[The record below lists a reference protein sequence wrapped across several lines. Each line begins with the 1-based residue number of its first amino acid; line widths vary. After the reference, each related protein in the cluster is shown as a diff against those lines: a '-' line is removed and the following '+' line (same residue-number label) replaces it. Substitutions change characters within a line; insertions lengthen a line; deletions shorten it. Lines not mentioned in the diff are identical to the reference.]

1 MRILKI
7 TELFIIL
14 LFVINET
21 SFSQTIKPNQITG
34 LLLWLRADSNVVDSA
49 VSQWSDCSGNTNNA
63 IQNTPAN
70 QPVKVNNIAYL
81 NNMPAINFNGANQF
95 LNGTQI
101 ANINNSSMS
110 VFIICNGTNY
120 AVGDYWSC
128 MFQIGCYPNEFNI
141 CVWANN
147 QSFDIANTGQGING
161 LYSAAGF
168 LPNSGFN
175 YKMLEYTKD
184 FNVSSKIFSNG
195 TLLNSVSGGGQVGTF
210 TNGNYG
216 IGLQSG
222 GCYTNYYSGNIAE
235 ILIYNQALSTT
246 DRQAVENYLHN
257 KYAPPVNL
265 GKDTTLNSFC
275 NYTLHAGKRFLSYL
289 WSTGAT
295 TDSIVI
301 SNSGTYSVTATDVF
315 GFTSS
320 DTVKVTYPQMTLH
333 DTTFCAGSSVTL
345 STGLAGAYTYLWS
358 NSLTT
363 SAINVNT
370 AGNYSVTITDA
381 STCSAVSPV
390 MHLTEDSFP
399 ITASLGPDVTICSGN
414 TISLISPAPLPFGLT
429 YLWTGGAT
437 TTSLT
442 IASSGNYAVTV
453 TDKSGCSANDN
464 INITVSGIAPTPT
477 FNYAKACAGLATQ
490 FNDVSSTPK
499 DNWLWDFGDAA
510 SSVNDTS
517 TSKNPSHI
525 YNSSGNYIVS
535 LTVGN
540 GVCKN
545 TITKTIHIPASPV
558 AAFIVD
564 TTCISKPYTFTDNS
578 SCSEGHVNS
587 WLWNFGDSHFSHSQ
601 DTSYRYTVAGNYTV
615 TLTIATDSGCTA
627 TASHQITVVSSA
639 PSPMPFTIYLPSNG
653 YITSSHTVNF
663 AWNASQGAASYT
675 LEYSPDSLFSNNVTS
690 IPNINLTSFQQNITT
705 SQKYFWH
712 VIAYGICGNPIIS
725 KIRSF
730 TIFSPLSVAGTQ
742 LWLRADSA
750 LTLNDTLVT
759 QWSDCS
765 GNTNNAIQ
773 NTPANQ
779 PVKVNNIA
787 YLNNMPAINFN
798 GANQFLNGT
807 QIANINNSSM
817 SVFIICNGTN
827 YAVGDY
833 WSCMFQIG
841 CYPNE
846 FNICIWAK
854 NQSFEVDNTGGGV
867 DGLYSATGFL
877 PNFGFNYKMLEYTKD
892 FNVSSKIFSN
902 GILLNSVSGG
912 AQVGTFTNGNYGIGV
927 PLGGCYTN
935 YYSGDIAEILV
946 YNQALNTA
954 DRQTVENYLHNKYAP
969 PVNLGHDIT
978 KSNFCPD
985 TLDAGD
991 RFLHYKWNTGNSAD
1005 TLHYLVVN
1013 TAGTYAVT
1021 ATDVFGF
1028 TSTDTVKVS
1037 YPIILLHDTTFCAG
1051 SSVTLSTGL
1060 SGAYTYLWS
1069 NALTTSTIN
1078 VNTAGN
1084 YSVTITDGSS
1094 CSAVSPIIHV
1104 SVDNLPLKASLGHD
1118 TSICSGNTIGLVSP
1132 MPLPSGLTY
1141 HWSDSETTST
1151 IAIDTA
1157 GTYSLTV
1164 SDGYGCIASDN
1175 ITIGIAGTA
1184 PSISFTYQKACSG
1197 DTTKFT
1203 NTSTPVGTSW
1213 LWNFGDTQTSN
1224 AQNPHHVYS
1233 AGGNYNVTL
1242 KVLDGICSNVYNKTI
1257 HIPKSPVAAF
1267 TVDTACINN
1276 PFTFT
1281 DSSKCSDGHINS
1293 WLWSFGDGNF
1303 SHQQDTT
1310 YKYTAAGTYTV
1321 SLTITTDSGCTA
1333 STTHQITVV
1342 STAPSPLPFTIYLPS
1357 NKFISS
1363 SHTINFA
1370 WNASQGAASYKLE
1383 YSTDSLFAS
1392 NVTSIPNISLT
1403 SSQQNIIIAQT
1414 YYWRV
1419 IAFNLCGA
1427 STLSKNYYSFSIF
1440 SPDTISGLTLW
1451 LKADAGI
1458 DTSGNFVKQ
1467 WNDQSSYANNASQAD
1482 SLQQPQ
1488 LIYHVP
1494 LLNNLP
1500 SIKFNGVNQFF
1511 NGTQIANINNSSM
1524 SVFIICN
1531 GTNYT
1536 VGDYWSCMFQ
1546 IGCYPNEFNICIW
1559 AKNQS
1564 FEVDNTGGGVDGLYS
1579 ATGFLPNFG
1588 FNYKMLEY
1596 TKDFNVSSKIFS
1608 NGILLNSVSG
1618 GAQVGTFTNGNYGI
1632 GVPLG
1637 GCYTNYYSGNIAE
1650 MIIYNQAL
1658 STTDRQAVENYLH
1671 NKYAPPVNLGPDI
1684 TTNNLCPITLE
1695 AGNRFVH
1702 YKWNTGNVADTLHN
1716 LVVNT
1721 GGTYIVTATD
1731 VFGFKSSDTVI
1742 VHKPAIA
1749 AHDTMGCYG
1758 NSITLN
1764 SGLSA
1769 PYTFSWNNGSTANSI
1784 TVTAPSNDTL
1794 TVTDLVGCSATRII
1808 HVSADSFSVKSSLGT
1823 LPITKCA
1830 GDSVYLVNG
1839 AGAAVSYDWW
1849 DGVAHTHETAYQIS
1863 WISGNNHPLTLT
1875 VNDTLGCTATFNV
1888 NISALGAQP
1897 KVGFSFV
1904 PVCYPGLTTFNDTSS
1919 AVTGN
1924 IKSHYWDFGDA
1935 SVAFTTSPSH
1945 DYSSDGYYTVTLID
1959 STNQGCY
1966 KSVTHQVPVYSVPK
1980 PAFMPHLACSGV
1992 PVDLKDKSTSLV
2004 GNVNIWSWKINDPF
2018 GVNNT
2023 STINNI
2029 THSFDSTGYY
2039 GMKLIV
2045 TTQYGCK
2052 DSITD
2057 SVSVRFAPKIGFSY
2071 TSVCDGNPVYFNDTT
2086 NTLPWASITH
2096 RHWNFGNGDSSAIIN
2111 PVVIYNGAGIYNVS
2125 LTENIINGC
2134 VVTDTTHVVVHA
2146 IPVAKFTANDICAE
2160 SPYAFYDSS
2169 TVAFPDTVAL
2179 WLWNFGNGN
2188 ISNVKNP
2195 VTVFPDSNAYFV
2207 SLNIT
2212 TNAGCKDSALNK
2224 VHINPIPKASFMPD
2238 NFYGVAPFAVT
2249 FINNSQGAINYLW
2262 DFGDSSSNSIDH
2274 NPLHTYL
2281 ANGIYNVDLIVYNQY
2296 GCKSDT
2302 AQQLMVIPTIGDI
2315 AVSNVN
2321 FIKAGSGYDSLSA
2334 EITNLGSR
2342 RIYQMNIYAKTE
2354 NGTSFMETWT
2364 NYNKPLEPGVS
2375 MTYTFNELYKFSTAS
2390 HYVCVEAEITNYNPD
2405 DNPLNNEQCITDTN
2419 QFSLINSYPNPVH
2432 DELNINFILPT
2443 TYNNT
2448 TDVVM
2453 IELYGTKGEKL
2464 KTIYPANMTTGLNKY
2479 ILDVSDLDLA
2489 FYTYRITYN
2498 GNVLINKFVKY

>member
-1 MRILKI
+1 M
-7 TELFIIL
+7 
-14 LFVINET
+14 
-21 SFSQTIKPNQITG
+21 Q
-34 LLLWLRADSNVVDSA
+34 
-49 VSQWSDCSGNTNNA
+49 
-63 IQNTPAN
+63 
-70 QPVKVNNIAYL
+70 
-81 NNMPAINFNGANQF
+81 
-95 LNGTQI
+95 
-101 ANINNSSMS
+101 
-110 VFIICNGTNY
+110 
-120 AVGDYWSC
+120 GD
-128 MFQIGCYPNEFNI
+128 
-141 CVWANN
+141 
-147 QSFDIANTGQGING
+147 
-161 LYSAAGF
+161 
-168 LPNSGFN
+168 
-175 YKMLEYTKD
+175 
-184 FNVSSKIFSNG
+184 
-195 TLLNSVSGGGQVGTF
+195 
-210 TNGNYG
+210 
-216 IGLQSG
+216 
-222 GCYTNYYSGNIAE
+222 IAE
-235 ILIYNQALSTT
+235 IIIYNQELSTT
-246 DRQAVENYLHN
+246 DRQKIEKYLDY
-257 KYAPPVNL
+257 KYAGPSVNL
-265 GKDTTLNSFC
+265 GNDTTISSFC
-275 NYTLHAGKRFLSYL
+275 NYTLHAGKRFSSYL

-301 SNSGTYSVTATDVF
+301 NHSGTYSVTATDIF
-315 GFTSS
+315 GFSSS
-320 DTVKVTYPQMTLH
+320 DIIKVTYPQMSLH
-333 DTTFCAGSSVTL
+333 DTTFCAGSSITL
-345 STGLAGAYTYLWS
+345 STGLSGAYTYLWS

-363 SAINVNT
+363 SAISVNT
-370 AGNYSVTITDA
+370 AGNYSVTVTDA
-381 STCSAVSPV
+381 YTCSAVSPII
-390 MHLTEDSFP
+390 HLTEDSFP

-414 TISLISPAPLPFGLT
+414 SIGLISPTPLPSGLS
-429 YLWTGGAT
+429 YLWAGGAT
-437 TTSLT
+437 SSSIT
-442 IASSGNYAVTV
+442 ITASNNYTLTV
-453 TDKSGCSANDN
+453 TDKNGCSASDIIN
-464 INITVSGIAPTPT
+464 INVSGTAPIPD
-477 FNYAKACAGLATQ
+477 FSFIEACPGQATQ
-490 FNDVSSTPK
+490 FTDASSTPK
-499 DNWLWDFGDAA
+499 NNWLWDFGDP
-510 SSVNDTS
+510 SSGTNDTS
-517 TSKNPSHI
+517 TFQNTSHI
-525 YNSSGNYIVS
+525 YNSGGDYNVS
-535 LTVGN
+535 LTVGQ
-540 GVCKN
+540 GICKN
-545 TITKTIHIPASPV
+545 TIVKNIHIPVP
-558 AAFIVD
+558 
-564 TTCISKPYTFTDNS
+564 
-578 SCSEGHVNS
+578 
-587 WLWNFGDSHFSHSQ
+587 
-601 DTSYRYTVAGNYTV
+601 
-615 TLTIATDSGCTA
+615 
-627 TASHQITVVSSA
+627 
-639 PSPMPFTIYLPSNG
+639 
-653 YITSSHTVNF
+653 
-663 AWNASQGAASYT
+663 
-675 LEYSPDSLFSNNVTS
+675 
-690 IPNINLTSFQQNITT
+690 
-705 SQKYFWH
+705 
-712 VIAYGICGNPIIS
+712 PI
-725 KIRSF
+725 
-730 TIFSPLSVAGTQ
+730 
-742 LWLRADSA
+742 
-750 LTLNDTLVT
+750 
-759 QWSDCS
+759 
-765 GNTNNAIQ
+765 
-773 NTPANQ
+773 
-779 PVKVNNIA
+779 
-787 YLNNMPAINFN
+787 
-798 GANQFLNGT
+798 
-807 QIANINNSSM
+807 
-817 SVFIICNGTN
+817 
-827 YAVGDY
+827 
-833 WSCMFQIG
+833 
-841 CYPNE
+841 
-846 FNICIWAK
+846 
-854 NQSFEVDNTGGGV
+854 
-867 DGLYSATGFL
+867 
-877 PNFGFNYKMLEYTKD
+877 
-892 FNVSSKIFSN
+892 
-902 GILLNSVSGG
+902 
-912 AQVGTFTNGNYGIGV
+912 
-927 PLGGCYTN
+927 
-935 YYSGDIAEILV
+935 
-946 YNQALNTA
+946 
-954 DRQTVENYLHNKYAP
+954 
-969 PVNLGHDIT
+969 
-978 KSNFCPD
+978 
-985 TLDAGD
+985 
-991 RFLHYKWNTGNSAD
+991 
-1005 TLHYLVVN
+1005 
-1013 TAGTYAVT
+1013 
-1021 ATDVFGF
+1021 
-1028 TSTDTVKVS
+1028 
-1037 YPIILLHDTTFCAG
+1037 
-1051 SSVTLSTGL
+1051 
-1060 SGAYTYLWS
+1060 
-1069 NALTTSTIN
+1069 
-1078 VNTAGN
+1078 
-1084 YSVTITDGSS
+1084 
-1094 CSAVSPIIHV
+1094 
-1104 SVDNLPLKASLGHD
+1104 
-1118 TSICSGNTIGLVSP
+1118 
-1132 MPLPSGLTY
+1132 
-1141 HWSDSETTST
+1141 
-1151 IAIDTA
+1151 
-1157 GTYSLTV
+1157 
-1164 SDGYGCIASDN
+1164 
-1175 ITIGIAGTA
+1175 
-1184 PSISFTYQKACSG
+1184 
-1197 DTTKFT
+1197 
-1203 NTSTPVGTSW
+1203 
-1213 LWNFGDTQTSN
+1213 
-1224 AQNPHHVYS
+1224 
-1233 AGGNYNVTL
+1233 
-1242 KVLDGICSNVYNKTI
+1242 
-1257 HIPKSPVAAF
+1257 AAF
-1267 TVDTACINN
+1267 TVDTACTKS
-1276 PFTFT
+1276 PYYFT
-1281 DSSKCSDGHINS
+1281 DNSTSTEGNIIS
-1293 WLWSFGDGNF
+1293 WLWNFGNGHF
-1303 SHQQDTT
+1303 SHQKDTT
-1310 YKYTAAGTYTV
+1310 YQYTSPGTYTV
-1321 SLTITTDSGCTA
+1321 SLTVSTNSGCTNTI
-1333 STTHQITVV
+1333 SHQITVL
-1342 STAPSPLPFTIYLPS
+1342 SIASYPATFTLYLPANGYITS
-1357 NKFISS
+1357 N
-1363 SHTINFA
+1363 HNINFA
-1370 WNASQGAASYKLE
+1370 WNPSAKATSYKLE
-1383 YSTDSLFAS
+1383 YSTDSLFAN
-1392 NVTSIPNISLT
+1392 NVISSPLLIPT
-1403 SSQQNIIIAQT
+1403 AFQQNISISQK

-1419 IAFNLCGA
+1419 IAYNLCGDSLL
-1427 STLSKNYYSFSIF
+1427 STKNYSFSIF
-1440 SPDTISGLTLW
+1440 SPDTLQGLNLW
-1451 LKADAGI
+1451 LKADSASTHTNGSNVTQWY
-1458 DTSGNFVKQ
+1458 DCSGN
-1467 WNDQSSYANNASQAD
+1467 SNNVSQ
-1482 SLQQPQ
+1482 
-1488 LIYHVP
+1488 
-1494 LLNNLP
+1494 NNLSFQP
-1500 SIKFNGVNQFF
+1500 TLQNNIINGKPVITFNGSNDFF
-1511 NGTQIANINNSSM
+1511 NTPNLSFSEFSFFIVFKKANSTNNGPLMSNSSTYA
-1524 SVFIICN
+1524 FIGN
-1531 GTNYT
+1531 YSDNYT
-1536 VGDYWSCMFQ
+1536 YLH
-1546 IGCYPNEFNICIW
+1546 
-1559 AKNQS
+1559 
-1564 FEVDNTGGGVDGLYS
+1564 DGNGYITS
-1579 ATGFLPNFG
+1579 ATGSISTFSFLNI
-1588 FNYKMLEY
+1588 NYK
-1596 TKDFNVSSKIFS
+1596 S
-1608 NGILLNSVSG
+1608 NLASFYL
-1618 GAQVGTFTNGNYGI
+1618 NGNLSSSTSMNASPFIFNTI
-1632 GVPLG
+1632 GSRPITG
-1637 GCYTNYYSGNIAE
+1637 NYLQGDIAE
-1650 MIIYNQAL
+1650 IIIYNQAL

-1731 VFGFKSSDTVI
+1731 VCGFKSSDTVI